1 MRELIR
7 LLSSHLPVGKIPGI
21 WEFIFPLRYNSLIL
35 TLYCCH
41 TLCHKIQEQS
51 PINLVHSPC
60 SLLLLTT
67 SCLLLFLFF
76 KYSAEFSLKFR
87 HIIVSRLCIITHY
100 SSSGSSPHP
109 SVIMSSVHFKPS
121 FLRHL
126 SYLSLFCLVSS
137 ILRISF
143 SLYSQVIACHCWLY
157 DFDTSL
163 PCCLVTYPIP
173 KILLCRHGD
182 SVCLCKSCHRFGAGE
197 RGMMQGAFSWQV
209 LSHKKVSRRKEESR
223 TTKEASEKVS
233 LLNPWN
239 APVERSYKF
248 YPKEDLFWGISC

>member
-1 MRELIR
+1 MPQNPRAITNQ
-7 LLSSHLPVGKIPGI
+7 SCT
-21 WEFIFPLRYNSLIL
+21 L
-35 TLYCCH
+35 TLF
-41 TLCHKIQEQS
+41 S
-51 PINLVHSPC
+51 
-60 SLLLLTT
+60 LLLTT

-87 HIIVSRLCIITHY
+87 HIIVSCLCIISHY
-100 SSSGSSPHP
+100 SSSGSLPHP

-137 ILRISF
+137 ILRICF

-163 PCCLVTYPIP
+163 PCCLLTYPIP

-223 TTKEASEKVS
+223 TTREASEKVS

-239 APVERSYKF
+239 APVEHSYKF
-248 YPKEDLFWGISC
+248 YPKEDLFWGISS